1 MQLAWDEEDS
11 TQVAIKFVA
20 RGSAYLSR
28 AAERE
33 ILNHRLLTGHAHIV
47 QFKEV
52 QFLILGR
59 ALSVRLTAP
68 ACMIPNPSGM
78 ALDPAGARQ
87 RHTCAEAPS
96 CGHPQATQGLF
107 TRS

>member
-1 MQLAWDEEDS
+1 MHYYWPVRHCHAEHACVLAGTSGFVQLAWDEEDS

-52 QFLILGR
+52 PFR
-59 ALSVRLTAP
+59 TF
-68 ACMIPNPSGM
+68 GM
-78 ALDPAGARQ
+78 
-87 RHTCAEAPS
+87 
-96 CGHPQATQGLF
+96 GLAQHGQQN
-107 TRS
+107 

>member
-1 MQLAWDEEDS
+1 MELARDLTRCQCRPPPSHCWTRRQTLGTGGCAGTSGFVQLAWDEEDS

-47 QFKEV
+47 QFKEA
-52 QFLILGR
+52 R
-59 ALSVRLTAP
+59 P
-68 ACMIPNPSGM
+68 CACRI
-78 ALDPAGARQ
+78 A
-87 RHTCAEAPS
+87 
-96 CGHPQATQGLF
+96 
-107 TRS
+107 

>member
-1 MQLAWDEEDS
+1 MQGTKRTNVRNLPVRKTNLTYARGRCAGTSGFVQLAWDEEDN

-52 QFLILGR
+52 
-59 ALSVRLTAP
+59 RLCP
-68 ACMIPNPSGM
+68 AIS
-78 ALDPAGARQ
+78 
-87 RHTCAEAPS
+87 
-96 CGHPQATQGLF
+96 
-107 TRS
+107 

>member
-52 QFLILGR
+52 RSRVFSLGFR
-59 ALSVRLTAP
+59 KPSPPVIDRGQRPATISLGFWQPCRHDGHHLTF
-68 ACMIPNPSGM
+68 SG
-78 ALDPAGARQ
+78 
-87 RHTCAEAPS
+87 
-96 CGHPQATQGLF
+96 
-107 TRS
+107 

>member
-1 MQLAWDEEDS
+1 VQLAWDEEDS

-52 QFLILGR
+52 QSRTF
-59 ALSVRLTAP
+59 
-68 ACMIPNPSGM
+68 GM
-78 ALDPAGARQ
+78 
-87 RHTCAEAPS
+87 
-96 CGHPQATQGLF
+96 GLVHNF
-107 TRS
+107 YKG

>member
-1 MQLAWDEEDS
+1 VQLAWDEEDS

-47 QFKEV
+47 QFKEA
-52 QFLILGR
+52 R
-59 ALSVRLTAP
+59 P
-68 ACMIPNPSGM
+68 CACRI
-78 ALDPAGARQ
+78 A
-87 RHTCAEAPS
+87 
-96 CGHPQATQGLF
+96 
-107 TRS
+107 

>member
-47 QFKEV
+47 QFKEARSCTSTNGAHILRWYCSLANRN
-52 QFLILGR
+52 LIPSSHAVKQMLQ
-59 ALSVRLTAP
+59 LTH
-68 ACMIPNPSGM
+68 CQ
-78 ALDPAGARQ
+78 RQ
-87 RHTCAEAPS
+87 K
-96 CGHPQATQGLF
+96 
-107 TRS
+107 